1 MIVARAAP
9 PRGKK
14 ARSKSKLPRSEIGVA
29 ALAGDPSPIRT
40 SPIGIEIGA
49 GEQGA
54 RRTLERLE
62 IGSENPLS
70 ASELSDSVR
79 AQPPAAPIQPATLE
93 RSGWFARC
101 FGCGTKKADVDVD
114 RGRV

>member
-62 IGSENPLS
+62 IGSEKMQDPFIKQGNPCY
-70 ASELSDSVR
+70 R
-79 AQPPAAPIQPATLE
+79 KM
-93 RSGWFARC
+93 RC
-101 FGCGTKKADVDVD
+101 VVSNDL
-114 RGRV
+114 